1 MTATDELRRMLDER
15 GVEYYRHEED
25 EPLRKLEKAD
35 YSATSWR
42 IGGASVCAVPIEG
55 SNLFDLWIDHCTPEQ
70 AVEATLGRGT
80 CKVDTEESLFLNIRR
95 WHICGC
101 CGTGFSL
108 WYYTEDGDE
117 CEETPHYCPNCGR
130 RVVAGDA

>member
-15 GVEYYRHEED
+15 G
-25 EPLRKLEKAD
+25 AD
-35 YSATSWR
+35 YGHYDGAVYWKGSKHGHAARDSDEGDKLIITSYH
-42 IGGASVCAVPIEG
+42 
-55 SNLFDLWIDHCTPEQ
+55 FTPEQ
-70 AVEATLGRGT
+70 AIEATLGRGT
-80 CKVDTEESLFLNIRR
+80 CKVDTEESLFLNIQR

-130 RVVAGDA
+130 RVVAGDGA

>member
-1 MTATDELRRMLDER
+1 MTATDELRRMLDDR
-15 GVEYYRHEED
+15 GVEWSCPSGLNSSYADKLTFIGNVAVIGEID
-25 EPLRKLEKAD
+25 GSDLLR
-35 YSATSWR
+35 
-42 IGGASVCAVPIEG
+42 I
-55 SNLFDLWIDHCTPEQ
+55 NFDGTPEQ
-70 AVEATLGRGT
+70 AIEATLGRGT
-80 CKVDTEESLFLNIRR
+80 CKVDTEESLFLDIQR

-130 RVVAGDA
+130 KVSE